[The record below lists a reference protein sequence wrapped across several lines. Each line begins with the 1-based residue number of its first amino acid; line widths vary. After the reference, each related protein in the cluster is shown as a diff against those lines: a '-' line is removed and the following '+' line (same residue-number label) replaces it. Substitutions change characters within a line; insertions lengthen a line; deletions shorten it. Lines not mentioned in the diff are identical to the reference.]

1 MSAVPQQ
8 DLTATSREVD
18 SLVHRLRCEGATP
31 FVLAAVLI
39 NARLRCLSSA
49 GCGRAKA
56 LEICQRGIE
65 ITKWRNPL

>member
-18 SLVHRLRCEGATP
+18 SLVH
-31 FVLAAVLI
+31 
-39 NARLRCLSSA
+39 RLRCLSSA